1 MIKGCQRRTVMI
13 RGNAQSDFEF
23 AYFIMKTESKG
34 RKSDSDIIDEA
45 GRIIAENTLQ
55 DGSGRSDKRKGFADL
70 VGFFAGMLSG
80 GGLVGLI
87 WLLLSLR

>member
-34 RKSDSDIIDEA
+34 KKSESDIINEA
-45 GRIIAENTLQ
+45 GRIIAENTLHNR
-55 DGSGRSDKRKGFADL
+55 SEHSDKRRGLADL
-70 VGFFAGMLSG
+70 LKFMAGMLSG

-87 WLLLSLR
+87 WLLLSLS